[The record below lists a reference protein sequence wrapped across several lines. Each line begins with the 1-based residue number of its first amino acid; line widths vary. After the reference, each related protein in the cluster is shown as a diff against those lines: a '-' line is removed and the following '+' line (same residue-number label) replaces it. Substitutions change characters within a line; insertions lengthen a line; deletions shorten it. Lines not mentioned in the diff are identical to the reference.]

1 MEFRES
7 ELPGIGKKFTIKTQQ
22 GAVISVVLHVTGKRE
37 IFIFEEGEEYEDP
50 DCDVILTEDEAKQFG
65 SVLMGTYFR
74 PEQERERE
82 IFLRNLA
89 IEWVKVEPNSP
100 LVGKSIEELGIRK
113 RTGVTVISIVRGEH
127 TITNPLPE
135 EVIREGDTLI
145 LVGTREQMDR
155 FFKEFKINA

>member
-50 DCDVILTEDEAKQFG
+50 DCDVILTEDEAKQLG

-89 IEWVKVEPNSP
+89 IEWVKVESNSP

-155 FFKEFKINA
+155 FFREFKINA

>member
-22 GAVISVVLHVTGKRE
+22 GSIISVVLHITGKRE

-50 DCDVILTEDEAKQFG
+50 DCDVILTEEEANQLG

-82 IFLRNLA
+82 LFLRNLA
-89 IEWVKVEPNSP
+89 IEWVKVEPGSP

-113 RTGVTVISIVRGEH
+113 KTGVTVISIVRGDH

>member
-7 ELPGIGKKFTIKTQQ
+7 ELPGIGKKFTIRTQQ
-22 GAVISVVLHVTGKRE
+22 GSVISVVLHVTGKRE

-50 DCDVILTEDEAKQFG
+50 DCDVILTEEEANQLG

-82 IFLRNLA
+82 LFLRNLA
-89 IEWVKVEPNSP
+89 IEWVKVEPGSP
-100 LVGKSIEELGIRK
+100 LIGKSIEELGIRK

-155 FFKEFKINA
+155 FFREFKINA

>member
-22 GAVISVVLHVTGKRE
+22 GSIISVVLHVTGKRE

-50 DCDVILTEDEAKQFG
+50 DCDVILTEEEANQLG

-82 IFLRNLA
+82 LFLRNLA
-89 IEWVKVEPNSP
+89 IEWVKVEPGSP

-113 RTGVTVISIVRGEH
+113 KTGVTVISIVRGDH

>member
-22 GAVISVVLHVTGKRE
+22 GSVISVVLHVTGKRE

-50 DCDVILTEDEAKQFG
+50 DCDVVLTEEEANQLG

-74 PEQERERE
+74 PEQEKERE

-89 IEWVKVEPNSP
+89 IEWVKVEPGSP
-100 LVGKSIEELGIRK
+100 LAGKSIEELGIRK
-113 RTGVTVISIVRGEH
+113 KTGVTVISIVRGDH

-145 LVGTREQMDR
+145 LVGTREQMER
-155 FFKEFKINA
+155 FFKEFNINA

>member
-50 DCDVILTEDEAKQFG
+50 DCDVILTEDEAKQLG

-155 FFKEFKINA
+155 FFREFKINA